1 MKKFYRV
8 YSVITMNLMHN
19 ELACWLAL
27 LNTPSVGPATF
38 FKLRE
43 YFPQIMEIYHCSQQ
57 ELAKRGV
64 NSELAE
70 LIAKPNWSAVE
81 KALAWQAQA
90 ENHHILKYSDPAY
103 PALLQEALAYPPILF
118 VQGNLSVLA
127 SPQLAMIGSRN
138 PTRTGEEIAHQFA
151 EHLSIHGLTI
161 TSGLAMGID
170 GASHKGA
177 LAAKG
182 KTIAVL
188 GTGIDHIYP
197 SRHKSLAIEIVA
209 MGGAL
214 VTEFMPGTLPRP
226 ENFPRRNRIIS
237 GLSLGVL
244 VVEAALQSGSLIT
257 ARYAVEQ
264 NREVFAIPGSIH
276 NPLSKGCH
284 TLIKQGAKLVETAD
298 DITDE
303 LRGFLVSFATAE
315 SLLHK
320 RHVHNTEVDEANTF
334 NTETTLAPLSLKH
347 KLLALDKV
355 DAKLVECVG
364 YEPTAIDT
372 IIERSGMSAESVLA
386 RLLLFELQGYVMSV
400 HGGYMR
406 KFE

>member
-1 MKKFYRV
+1 
-8 YSVITMNLMHN
+8 MNLIHN

-38 FKLRE
+38 FKLRDC
-43 YFPQIMEIYHCSQQ
+43 FPQIMELYHCSQS
-57 ELAKRGV
+57 ELVKRGV
-64 NSELAE
+64 NNELAE
-70 LIAKPNWSAVE
+70 LLVKPNWSAVE
-81 KALAWQAQA
+81 TALAWQAQA
-90 ENHHILKYSDPAY
+90 ANHHILKYSDPAY
-103 PALLQEALAYPPILF
+103 PALLQEAGAYPPILF
-118 VQGNLSVLA
+118 VQGDLSVLA

-138 PTRTGEEIAHQFA
+138 PTRTGEETAHQFA

-161 TSGLAMGID
+161 TSGLAVGID

-188 GTGIDHIYP
+188 GTGMKHIYP
-197 SRHKSLAIEIVA
+197 LRHKSLAIDIVA
-209 MGGAL
+209 TGGAL
-214 VTEFMPGTLPRP
+214 VTEFMPDTLPRP

-320 RHVHNTEVDEANTF
+320 KRLPNTEVLETYAS
-334 NTETTLAPLSLKH
+334 NTETMLAPSSLK
-347 KLLALDKV
+347 LQLSALDKV
-355 DAKLVECVG
+355 DAMLVECVG
-364 YEPTAIDT
+364 FEPTAIDT
-372 IIERSGMSAESVLA
+372 IIERSGMSAESVSA
-386 RLLLFELQGYVMSV
+386 RLLSL
-400 HGGYMR
+400 
-406 KFE
+406 